1 MTGLLYV
8 DRKARDMHQHLN
20 TIAAPFNALEA
31 AELCPGATTLDKINA
46 SLR

>member
-1 MTGLLYV
+1 LLYV

-20 TIAAPFNALEA
+20 TIAAPFNRLEA
-31 AELCPGATTLDKINA
+31 KELCPGNATLDKINA